1 MSSKP
6 IPSNAPPANAPP
18 RQSNAMGRF
27 EREMRRLGVE
37 SSLTVEFTDGSDGL
51 LAKEEIDRKK
61 WMVDDPNA
69 FWQMLLD
76 RLKELLRERGDGV
89 THLFVRNL
97 RNGADSE
104 DFWDNAAWD
113 LAHGRN
119 RKMESFWMELPPTQK
134 HAIRVWPCLR

>member
-1 MSSKP
+1 
-6 IPSNAPPANAPP
+6 
-18 RQSNAMGRF
+18 MGRF

-69 FWQMLLD
+69 FWQMLLE

-89 THLFVRNL
+89 THIFARNL